1 MREKYHLLD
10 KKLEV
15 AAFGD
20 ESDTEWV
27 REIRQCRKNFLRRQ
41 EEKTSKKMMTS
52 EQHLEV
58 MGKLKWK
65 GKYPSPS
72 Q

>member
-20 ESDTEWV
+20 ESGTEQV
-27 REIRQCRKNFLRRQ
+27 REIRQCRKNLLRRQ
-41 EEKTSKKMMTS
+41 EEKTLIIKN
-52 EQHLEV
+52 EV
-58 MGKLKWK
+58 DRRVVKDAT
-65 GKYPSPS
+65 YFF
-72 Q
+72 

>member
-41 EEKTSKKMMTS
+41 EEKTSN
-52 EQHLEV
+52 EV
-58 MGKLKWK
+58 DRRVVKNAT
-65 GKYPSPS
+65 YCS
-72 Q
+72 